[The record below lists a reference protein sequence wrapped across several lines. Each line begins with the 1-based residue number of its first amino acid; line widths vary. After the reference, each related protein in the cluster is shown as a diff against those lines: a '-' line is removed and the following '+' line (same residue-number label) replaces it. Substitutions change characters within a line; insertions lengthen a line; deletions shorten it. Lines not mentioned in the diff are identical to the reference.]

1 MIKFLKVI
9 LTTLCLSIAGIES
22 VRAND
27 IITGTSEIPMELNLL
42 ISFVQYGRP
51 ELHNYHLNIVTQ
63 IDSYARVLSKE
74 DIFLLGKVEIYKA
87 LLKNYSTPEK
97 APLNG
102 ESVAILDAGI
112 TRTFDNFIKW
122 FLTALRKDVV
132 DLINNPV
139 YKEFLLQGGSNKNE
153 KLEYRKVAKKAE
165 LLQYWITRINP
176 KSDDF
181 TGALSKILYP
191 NLEEAL
197 KNISNAYLLMAR
209 ESATQSIPTPVTNPK
224 ELKFFKLIPRKK
236 SPMAPKAADES
247 KSVEE
252 ILAPITETAPV
263 ELPKPTDENWL
274 LEENNPP
281 ALQNLPKPTN
291 DADWL
296 QDF

>member
-1 MIKFLKVI
+1 MTKFLKI
-9 LTTLCLSIAGIES
+9 LLTIFCISL
-22 VRAND
+22 ANTKPVSANE
-27 IITGTSEIPMELNLL
+27 IIVGTPEIPMELNLL
-42 ISFVQYGRP
+42 INFVQYGRP
-51 ELHNYHLNIVTQ
+51 ELYDYHIKMISE

-74 DIFLLGKVEIYKA
+74 DIFLIGKIEIYKA
-87 LLKNYSTPEK
+87 LLKNYSKPEK

-102 ESVAILDAGI
+102 ESIAVLDAGI
-112 TRTFDNFIKW
+112 NRTYDNFIKW

-132 DLINNPV
+132 DLINNPT
-139 YKEFLLQGGSNKNE
+139 YKEFLLQGGNNKTE

-165 LLQYWITRINP
+165 LLQYWISRINP
-176 KSDDF
+176 KSQDF
-181 TGALSKILYP
+181 TGILSKVLYP
-191 NLEEAL
+191 NLDEAL

-209 ESATQSIPTPVTNPK
+209 ESSTQAIPAPVTDLK

-236 SPMAPKAADES
+236 PAAATKPIEES

-252 ILAPITETAPV
+252 ILAPITETKPV
-263 ELPKPTDENWL
+263 DLPKPTDENWL

-281 ALQNLPKPTN
+281 ALQNLPKPSN